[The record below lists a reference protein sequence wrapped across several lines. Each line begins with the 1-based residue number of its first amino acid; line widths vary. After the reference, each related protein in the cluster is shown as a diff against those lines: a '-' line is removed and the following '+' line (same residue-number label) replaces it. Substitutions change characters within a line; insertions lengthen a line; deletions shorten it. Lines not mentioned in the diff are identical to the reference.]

1 MNNETGDKLMKL
13 NKTATSQDV
22 AKLAGVSQ
30 SAVSRSFT
38 KGASISSRTKLRVLE
53 AAKKL
58 RYKAP
63 NISSNVLSNEDSGL
77 VGVILP
83 YVTSRYY
90 PEVLTELHEALKL
103 GGFRIL
109 LITTDEGEELDEK
122 LVKPYLKEKLIAI
135 VSAIKPTESFVE
147 SCNSKRIQF
156 ISYNRCWNIPT
167 LSSVAC
173 DHKNGGE
180 MIAEYFMKN
189 NHKKIGLIEGPK
201 DSFVSDQRIKGFK
214 QYYKN
219 NKNIKIFNEK
229 GFFTYD
235 GGYQAAQKVL
245 KNKDIS
251 AIFCADDT
259 MAFGCLDYIKKNT
272 ILKIPKDLEIIGYD
286 DISMSNWKSY
296 DLTTVRQP
304 IRQMSKLVTQ
314 LIDEYIR
321 DPDYESINHI
331 IQGSLIK
338 RKTTR

>member
-1 MNNETGDKLMKL
+1 MMKF

-63 NISSNVLSNEDSGL
+63 NISNNVISNEDSGL

-147 SCNSKRIQF
+147 SCNAKRIQF

-189 NHKKIGLIEGPK
+189 NHKKIGLIEGPR

-219 NKNIKIFNEK
+219 NKNIRIFNEK

>member
-1 MNNETGDKLMKL
+1 MNFS
-13 NKTATSQDV
+13 KTATSQDV

-30 SAVSRSFT
+30 SAVSRCFT

-58 RYKAP
+58 KYKAP
-63 NISSNVLSNEDSGL
+63 NISIGKVTNEDSGF
-77 VGVILP
+77 VAVILP

-103 GGFRIL
+103 GGYRIL
-109 LITTDEGEELDEK
+109 LITTDDGEELDEK
-122 LVKPYLKEKLIAI
+122 LVQPYLKEKLIAI
-135 VSAIKPTESFVE
+135 ISATKPTDSFVE
-147 SCNSKRIQF
+147 SCNAKRIQF
-156 ISYNRCWNIPT
+156 ISYNRSWNIPT

-173 DHKNGGE
+173 DHGNGGQ
-180 MIAEYFMKN
+180 MVAEYFINN
-189 NHKKIGLIEGPK
+189 NHLKIGLIEGPK
-201 DSFVSDQRIKGFK
+201 GSFVSDQRIKGFK
-214 QYYKN
+214 KNFKN
-219 NKNIKIFNEK
+219 NKKIKIFNEK

-235 GGYQAAQKVL
+235 GGYQAAQKIL

-272 ILKIPKDLEIIGYD
+272 ALKIPKDLELIGYD

-314 LIDEYIR
+314 LIDEYIK
-321 DPDYESINHI
+321 DPEYESINHI
-331 IQGSLIK
+331 VQGKLIK
-338 RKTTR
+338 RNTTR

>member
-1 MNNETGDKLMKL
+1 MNNETGDKMMKF

-63 NISSNVLSNEDSGL
+63 NISNNVISNEDSGL

-147 SCNSKRIQF
+147 SCNAKRIQF

-219 NKNIKIFNEK
+219 NKNIRIFNEK

>member
-1 MNNETGDKLMKL
+1 MNF
-13 NKTATSQDV
+13 NKSATSQDV

-30 SAVSRSFT
+30 SAVSRCFT

-58 RYKAP
+58 KYKAP
-63 NISSNVLSNEDSGL
+63 NLSHNINSNEDSGL

-103 GGFRIL
+103 RGYRIL
-109 LITTDEGEELDEK
+109 LITTDDGEELDEK
-122 LVKPYLKEKLIAI
+122 LVQPYLKDKLIAI
-135 VSAIKPTESFVE
+135 ISATKPTDSFVE
-147 SCNSKRIQF
+147 SCNTKRIQF
-156 ISYNRCWNIPT
+156 ISYNRSWNIPSI
-167 LSSVAC
+167 SSVAC
-173 DHKNGGE
+173 DHSSGGQ
-180 MIAEYFMKN
+180 MVAEYFIRN
-189 NHKKIGLIEGPK
+189 NHQRIGLIEGPK
-201 DSFVSDQRIKGFK
+201 GSFVSDQRIRGFK
-214 QYYKN
+214 QFCKN
-219 NKNIKIFNEK
+219 NKKIKIFNEK

-235 GGYQAAQKVL
+235 GGYQAAQKIL
-245 KNKDIS
+245 KNNNVS

-272 ILKIPKDLEIIGYD
+272 TFKIPKNLELIGYD

-314 LIDEYIR
+314 LIDEYIK

-331 IQGSLIK
+331 VQGKLIK

>member
-1 MNNETGDKLMKL
+1 LNNETGDKIMNLS
-13 NKTATSQDV
+13 KTATSQDV

-30 SAVSRSFT
+30 SAVSRCFT

-53 AAKKL
+53 AARKL
-58 RYKAP
+58 KYKAP
-63 NISSNVLSNEDSGL
+63 NISNHVVSNDDSGL
-77 VGVILP
+77 VGIILP

-103 GGFRIL
+103 SGYRIL
-109 LITTDEGEELDEK
+109 LITTDDGEELDEK
-122 LVKPYLKEKLIAI
+122 LVQPYLKEKLIAI
-135 VSAIKPTESFVE
+135 VSATKPTDSFVE
-147 SCNSKRIQF
+147 SCNTKRIQF
-156 ISYNRCWNIPT
+156 IAYNRSWNIPT
-167 LSSVAC
+167 ISSVAC
-173 DHKNGGE
+173 DHRNGGQ
-180 MIAEYFMKN
+180 MVAEYFIRN
-189 NHKKIGLIEGPK
+189 NHQKIGLIEGPK
-201 DSFVSDQRIKGFK
+201 GSFVSDQRIKGFK
-214 QYYKN
+214 QFYKN
-219 NKNIKIFNEK
+219 NRKIKIFNEK

-235 GGYQAAQKVL
+235 GGYQAAEKIL
-245 KNKDIS
+245 KNKDVS

-272 ILKIPKDLEIIGYD
+272 TLKTPKDLELIGYD

-331 IQGSLIK
+331 VQGRLIK

>member
-1 MNNETGDKLMKL
+1 LNNETGDKMMKF

-58 RYKAP
+58 GYKAP
-63 NISSNVLSNEDSGL
+63 NISSNVISNQDSGL

-147 SCNSKRIQF
+147 SCNAKRIQF

-219 NKNIKIFNEK
+219 NKNIRIFNEK